1 MNMRRLL
8 CIASLTI
15 AFAALSPVAAQAAT
29 SSSALTGHEVAFRGV
44 VAGVET
50 DDGGFPLVTI
60 QGRGIGFATHLG
72 AFTYTNPHVVDLRT
86 RHGCGSFT
94 VYAGNG
100 DTVTADGCGDA
111 TIVSGT
117 PPNAILSIVE
127 SCHHHR
133 GYRSLRR
140 RHRQLHRRAHLQR
153 EHRKV
158 RRFLPGNDLIV
169 RRTVS
174 DK

>member
-8 CIASLTI
+8 CLASLTL
-15 AFAALSPVAAQAAT
+15 AVAALSPVVAQAAT
-29 SSSALTGHEVAFRGV
+29 TSSALTGHEVAFRGV

-72 AFTYTNPHVVDLRT
+72 AFTYTNPHVVDLTT

-94 VYAGNG
+94 VTAANG

-117 PPNAILSIVE
+117 PPNAILSIAETATITGGTGRFANATGSFTVARIFNG
-127 SCHHHR
+127 STGRFVGSFR
-133 GYRSLRR
+133 GTISSSGAL
-140 RHRQLHRRAHLQR
+140 
-153 EHRKV
+153 
-158 RRFLPGNDLIV
+158 
-169 RRTVS
+169 
-174 DK
+174 